1 MFHGKKI
8 LFFSANFFGY
18 QNEITTKLESLG
30 AEVKSYDER
39 PKNTF
44 FYKAMI
50 RIDKRLLKK
59 RLDKYYGEIILNNSK
74 TNFDYVFFLKAEVIT
89 QDKLRELKKS
99 QPKAKFILYMWDSIE
114 NCPSV
119 QKLFQQFDTIKS
131 FDPIDVKENDYLSFR
146 PLFYLDE
153 YKNLESRVQIDYDIA
168 FIGTGH
174 TDRYEIVSRV
184 KKLCD
189 KLNLKYHFFI
199 YLQDPKIY
207 YARKLFSKAFR
218 FAKKDD
224 FSFVPL
230 LKNDI
235 LKIIKK
241 SKCVLDI
248 ERPVQRGLTMRS
260 IEILGARKKLITT
273 NKDIVNYDFYN
284 PLNILVIDRETPNI
298 EVNFIRG
305 DYYEVPLDIYEKYS
319 LTNWIYEVFK

>member
-18 QNEITTKLESLG
+18 QNEIAAKLSSLG

-59 RLDKYYGEIILNNSK
+59 KLDEYYGKIIKNNSK
-74 TNFDYVFFLKAEVIT
+74 IQYDFVFFLKAEAIT
-89 QDKLRELKKS
+89 DDKLEELKKS

-119 QKLFQQFDTIKS
+119 EKLFPQFDTIKS
-131 FDPIDVKENDYLSFR
+131 FDPIDVKENKYLSFR
-146 PLFYLDE
+146 PLFYLDD
-153 YKNLESRVQIDYDIA
+153 YKNLNQFSELKYDIS

-174 TDRYEIVSRV
+174 TDRYEIVSKV
-184 KKLCD
+184 KELCE
-189 KLNLKYHFFI
+189 KKNWKYYFFI
-199 YLQDPKIY
+199 YLQDIKIF

-218 FAKKDD
+218 LAKKDD
-224 FSFVPL
+224 FSFTPL
-230 LKNDI
+230 QKKDI
-235 LKIIKK
+235 LRIIDK

-248 ERPVQRGLTMRS
+248 ERPVQRGLTMRT
-260 IEILGARKKLITT
+260 IEMLGARKKLITT

-284 PLNILVIDRETPNI
+284 PSNFLLIDRNNPQITLDFLQSPYI
-298 EVNFIRG
+298 EIPT
-305 DYYEVPLDIYEKYS
+305 EVYLKYS
-319 LTNWIYEVFK
+319 IDNWIHEVFS

>member
-18 QNEITTKLESLG
+18 QNEIAAKLNFLG

-50 RIDKRLLKK
+50 RLDKRLLKK
-59 RLDKYYGEIILNNSK
+59 KLEKYYGEIIDDNSK
-74 TNFDYVFFLKAEVIT
+74 IEFDFIFFLKAEAIT
-89 QDKLRELKKS
+89 EDKLKELKES
-99 QPKAKFILYMWDSIE
+99 QPNAKLILYMWDSIE

-119 QKLFQQFDTIKS
+119 QKLFPLFDTIKS
-131 FDPIDVKENDYLSFR
+131 FDPVDVKENEHLTFR
-146 PLFYLDE
+146 PLFYLDD
-153 YKNLESRVQIDYDIA
+153 YRRLNQSRNLMYDIT

-174 TDRYEIVSRV
+174 TDRYEIVSKF

-189 KLNLKYHFFI
+189 EKNLKYYFFI
-199 YLQDPKIY
+199 YLQDLKIF
-207 YARKLFSKAFR
+207 YARKMFSKAFR

-224 FSFVPL
+224 FSFKPL
-230 LKNDI
+230 LKEDI
-235 LKIIKK
+235 LKIIEK

-248 ERPVQRGLTMRS
+248 ERPVQRGLTMRT

-284 PLNILVIDRETPNI
+284 STNILVIDREDPKITLDFI
-298 EVNFIRG
+298 EGTYI
-305 DYYEVPLDIYEKYS
+305 DIPVETYQKYS
-319 LTNWIYEVFK
+319 INYWIHEVFN

>member
-1 MFHGKKI
+1 MFNDKKI

-50 RIDKRLLKK
+50 RLDKRLLKRK
-59 RLDKYYGEIILNNSK
+59 LEDYYDKIIQENIK
-74 TNFDYVFFLKAEVIT
+74 TQFDYVFFLKAEAIT
-89 QDKLRELKKS
+89 EVKLRELKES
-99 QPKAKFILYMWDSIE
+99 QPGAKFILYMWDSIE

-119 QKLFQQFDTIKS
+119 QRLFPQFDSIKS
-131 FDPIDVKENDYLSFR
+131 FDAMDVKENDYLSFR

-153 YKNLESRVQIDYDIA
+153 YKNLENSLHTDYDIT

-174 TDRYEIVSRV
+174 TDRYEIITKV

-189 KLNLKYHFFI
+189 KLILNYYFFI
-199 YLQDPKIY
+199 YMQDPKIY

-218 FAKKDD
+218 FAKRSD

-235 LKIIKK
+235 LKIIEK
-241 SKCVLDI
+241 SKCILDI
-248 ERPVQRGLTMRS
+248 ERPVQRGLTMRT

-273 NKDIVNYDFYN
+273 NKDIINYDFYD
-284 PLNILVIDRETPNI
+284 PKNILVIDRDNPKI
-298 EVNFIRG
+298 EVGFISS
-305 DYYEVPLDIYEKYS
+305 DYQEVPLKIFEKYS
-319 LTNWIYEVFK
+319 ITNWLYEVFQ

>member
-1 MFHGKKI
+1 MFQDKKV

-18 QNEITTKLESLG
+18 QNEISAKLSSLG
-30 AEVKSYDER
+30 AEVEAYDER

-50 RIDKRLLKK
+50 RLDKRLLKK
-59 RLDKYYGEIILNNSK
+59 RLDKYYEDIIQNNSK
-74 TNFDYVFFLKAEVIT
+74 TEYDFVFFLKAEAIT
-89 QDKLRELKKS
+89 EDKLEKLKKS
-99 QPKAKFILYMWDSIE
+99 QPKAKFVLYMWDSIE

-119 QKLFQQFDTIKS
+119 EKLFPQFDTIKS
-131 FDPIDVKENDYLSFR
+131 FDPADVKENKHLSFR
-146 PLFYLDE
+146 ALFYLDD
-153 YKNLESRVQIDYDIA
+153 YKNLNQSSDLKYDIS

-184 KKLCD
+184 KKLCN
-189 KLNLKYHFFI
+189 KNNWKYYFFI
-199 YLQDPKIY
+199 YLQDIKIF

-224 FSFVPL
+224 FSFNSL
-230 LKNDI
+230 QKNDI
-235 LKIIKK
+235 LNIVQN

-248 ERPVQRGLTMRS
+248 ERPVQRGLTMRT

-284 PLNILVIDRETPNI
+284 SNNILVIERDNPRITLEFLEGPYI
-298 EVNFIRG
+298 EIPT
-305 DYYEVPLDIYEKYS
+305 EVYQKYS
-319 LTNWIYEVFK
+319 IDNWIHEVFD